1 MHVCTCLS
9 TIMRERLTNVF
20 ENLKFRKRERI
31 NHHVECRAGSHY
43 TSMYVTLY
51 CVCVYGVGGVRCGAA
66 TNSSCR
72 GRSGPVITYPVPR
85 TDPTLI
91 LLFIAIR
98 VSLSSHT
105 FLLLLLLS
113 LTVCAHSVAR
123 MFSCLVTPRCFCCEC
138 RDPFNLLFCCSFSI
152 CTVSDANEK
161 FDGKKVTKLVLI
173 YKISIIP
180 SSYTLSVYHI
190 IFDRKYY

>member
-1 MHVCTCLS
+1 MLNAGPAHTVPLGMLRCIVYVCIGL
-9 TIMRERLTNVF
+9 
-20 ENLKFRKRERI
+20 
-31 NHHVECRAGSHY
+31 AGR
-43 TSMYVTLY
+43 
-51 CVCVYGVGGVRCGAA
+51 CGVRCGAA

-105 FLLLLLLS
+105 FLLLLLTVLLS

-123 MFSCLVTPRCFCCEC
+123 MFSCLVTPPCFCCEC
-138 RDPFNLLFCCSFSI
+138 RDPFNLLFCCSFSY
-152 CTVSDANEK
+152 VQFRMRMRNSMV
-161 FDGKKVTKLVLI
+161 KK
-173 YKISIIP
+173 
-180 SSYTLSVYHI
+180 
-190 IFDRKYY
+190 